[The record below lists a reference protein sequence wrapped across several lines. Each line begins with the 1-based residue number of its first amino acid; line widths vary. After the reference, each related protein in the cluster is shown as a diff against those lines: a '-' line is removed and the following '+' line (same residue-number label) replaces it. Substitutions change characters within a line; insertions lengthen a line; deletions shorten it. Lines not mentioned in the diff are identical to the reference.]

1 MDTRRSFLKKAGLL
15 SGGWAVLPP
24 TLQKAFAI
32 NPAPGSTFYDAEH
45 VIFLMQENRS
55 FDHALGTLQGVR
67 GFNDPRA
74 VRLPNGDKVWM
85 QTNAKGEAYMPF
97 PYSMMD
103 SNITWIGGLPH
114 GWTDQVDA
122 RNRGRYDQWL
132 QAKDP
137 GGEHEGKPYTMG
149 YFSRKDIPF
158 YYALA
163 DCFTVCDHNF
173 CSSLTG
179 TTPNRLYFWSGTIRE
194 KMQASAQANV
204 WNHNADH
211 GAGIVNWKT
220 YPERLEEQGVSWKV
234 YQNELYLDVG
244 LGEKQSWLD
253 NFGDNPLEYMEQ
265 YHARM
270 HPEYIRYLPTKI
282 SLLKQD
288 IESAE
293 KKLTGEAL
301 TTKEKDRL
309 QAEIGRKRA
318 RLAGL
323 QQEQVDFTMEK
334 WEGLSAFQKNIHR
347 KAFDTNR
354 ADANYHAL
362 TDLRYKD
369 GDTER
374 TIAIPKGDVLKNF
387 REDVQQGKLPTV
399 SWLAAPEHF
408 SDHPS
413 SAWFGAWYVSEVMD
427 ILTQN
432 PEVWK
437 KCILVLTYDEND
449 GYFDHLPPY
458 GAPNPYAPNSGKV
471 SAGIDATAEW
481 VRREEQSEKDPRWM
495 RESNIGLGYRVP
507 MIIASPWSRGGFVCS
522 EVFDH
527 TSSLQFLET
536 FLEKKTGKKIR
547 EENITRWRRTV
558 CGNLSSAFRPYHGE
572 AVTKPE
578 FLERDKFVQDIYN
591 AKFKGDPQGFRKL
604 TETDKRKINGEGHL
618 SDFLPR
624 QEKGVRNACALPYQL
639 AVHGALDASRQKVM
653 VALSVKN
660 EGSGNHAGAPFY
672 VYMAGL
678 KDMQG
683 QVHRDYAVAKGDTL
697 QDGFDLALFRE
708 GVYHLEAYGPNG
720 FYRAFTGSSQDPAV
734 TVRADYAM
742 GKQGRP
748 DGNLLMILK
757 NTGARGLTILLKDES
772 YGTGEKKY
780 LLKAGAEERILFRL
794 DASHHWYDLSVRVD
808 AFPDYVQRFA
818 GHIETG
824 ATSKTDPLMGGV
836 VGNEHFSVALNRRS
850 DL

>member
-32 NPAPGSTFYDAEH
+32 DPAPGSTFYDAEH

-74 VRLPNGDKVWM
+74 IRLPNKDKVWI
-85 QTNAKGEAYMPF
+85 QTNAKGEAYVPF
-97 PYSMMD
+97 PYTMQE

-122 RNRGRYDQWL
+122 RNHGRYDRWL
-132 QAKDP
+132 HAKDP
-137 GGEHEGKPYTMG
+137 GGEFEGKPFTMG

-211 GAGIVNWKT
+211 GAGVVNWKT
-220 YPERLEEQGVSWKV
+220 YPERLEENGVSWKV

-253 NFGDNPLEYMEQ
+253 NFGDNPLEYMQQ

-270 HPEYIRYLPTKI
+270 HPEYVKHLPAKI
-282 SLLKQD
+282 KMLEKEIAELQQKITNNPVTDNLKRSLQYKQNRLSGLKQ
-288 IESAE
+288 E
-293 KKLTGEAL
+293 L
-301 TTKEKDRL
+301 
-309 QAEIGRKRA
+309 
-318 RLAGL
+318 
-323 QQEQVDFTMEK
+323 VDFTPEK
-334 WEGLSAFQKNIHR
+334 WEKLSAFEKSIHQ

-354 ADANYHAL
+354 SDPHYHEL
-362 TDLRYKD
+362 TTLQYKE
-369 GDTER
+369 GPAER
-374 TIAIPKGDVLKNF
+374 TIDIPKGDVLKNF
-387 REDVQQGKLPTV
+387 REDVNQGRLPMV
-399 SWLAAPEHF
+399 SWIAAPEHF

-413 SAWFGAWYVSEVMD
+413 SAWFGAWYVSEVID

-458 GAPNPYAPNSGKV
+458 GAPSPYAQGTGKV
-471 SAGIDATAEW
+471 SKGIDTSTEW
-481 VRREEQSEKDPRWM
+481 VRKEEQSDQDSGSM

-507 MIIASPWSRGGFVCS
+507 MIIASPWSRGGYVCS

-536 FLEKKTGKKIR
+536 FLAKKIGKKII
-547 EENITRWRRTV
+547 EENITGWRRAV
-558 CGNLSSAFRPYHGE
+558 CGDLQSAFRPYHGE
-572 AVTKPE
+572 PITKPA
-578 FLERDKFVQDIYN
+578 FLEREKFVQEIYN
-591 AKFKGDPQGFRKL
+591 AKFKGNPGGFKAL
-604 TETDKRKINGEGHL
+604 TESDKRKLNAEDL
-618 SDFLPR
+618 SFDILPV
-624 QEKGVRNACALPYQL
+624 QEQGVRDACPLPYAL
-639 AVHGALDASRQKVM
+639 HAHGSLGAEKRAFE
-653 VALSVKN
+653 LSLEARKTSW
-660 EGSGNHAGAPFY
+660 GSDQSGAPFY
-672 VYMAGL
+672 AYLYGL
-678 KDMQG
+678 KNTEG
-683 QVHRDYAVAKGDTL
+683 QIHRDYALVKGDTL
-697 QDGFDLALFRE
+697 SDQFSLDLFKE
-708 GVYHLEAYGPNG
+708 GRYDIHVYGPNG
-720 FYRAFTGSSQDPAV
+720 FYRAFIGTVLDPALV
-734 TVRADYAM
+734 VELQYEQTTS
-742 GKQGRP
+742 GKTT
-748 DGNLLMILK
+748 GNLFLVLKNASKLALNLMI
-757 NTGARGLTILLKDES
+757 RDES
-772 YGTGEKKY
+772 YGTGERK
-780 LLKAGAEERILFRL
+780 LLIKAGATEKLLMRL
-794 DASHHWYDLSVRVD
+794 QASHQWYDLSVRVEGSD
-808 AFPDYVQRFA
+808 GFLQRFA

-824 ATSKTDPLMGGV
+824 EPSKTDPLMGGV
-836 VGNEHFSVALNRRS
+836 VLHA
-850 DL
+850 